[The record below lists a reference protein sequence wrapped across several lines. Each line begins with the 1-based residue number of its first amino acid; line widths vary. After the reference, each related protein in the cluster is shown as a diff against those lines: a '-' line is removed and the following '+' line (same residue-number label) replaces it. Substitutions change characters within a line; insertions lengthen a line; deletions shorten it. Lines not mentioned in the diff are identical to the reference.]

1 MRRGP
6 HVSGWACPVSTLTG
20 WTQSTGPTG
29 PLAVALGGGAQ
40 ASHVGGWRR
49 SDSDEP
55 NAAARSWPESRY
67 GARGGAGL
75 GPFERA
81 RSAASRGGRG
91 FAGLGRNRRRRAAE
105 AAART
110 GARRKRGYG
119 GLSSKRRGWGASTRG
134 GECNGLEPV
143 TKRSPEPCRRRA
155 PRRGVRARVG
165 KQLGG
170 ARERKDRGGGG
181 EAHGEAV
188 GGRQRARGGSRRRNG
203 AAIDGGRA
211 GKTSSGRSVQWLQAS
226 TERRR

>member
-1 MRRGP
+1 MAG
-6 HVSGWACPVSTLTG
+6 ACPVSTLTG
-20 WTQSTGPTG
+20 LTQSTGPTG
-29 PLAVALGGGAQ
+29 PTGSGTGGGPRPATS
-40 ASHVGGWRR
+40 AAGAGAT
-49 SDSDEP
+49 P
-55 NAAARSWPESRY
+55 ATKTAAAPRRSWPESRY

-110 GARRKRGYG
+110 GARRKRGYC

-203 AAIDGGRA
+203 AAIDGGRRL
-211 GKTSSGRSVQWLQAS
+211 KTSSLRSVQWLQAP